1 MRNADKS
8 TFLQR
13 FENFELNC
21 RTGELYRKGLKVK
34 LQGQPIQLLMMLLD
48 RPGEIVTR
56 DEMRAQLW
64 PKDTFVDFEHSL
76 NSAIK
81 KLRAAL
87 RDSAAEPRFVETLT
101 RQGYRFIAPVE
112 DIAPTPP
119 APVRSA
125 PPSPAQLPSVENG
138 APQAIPPPQ
147 VISPAEPL
155 KTASVWKRRA
165 AILVFI
171 AAAALLIVLSRW
183 PFSRH
188 ATSSDLTLL
197 LSGKGDLL
205 SPSISPDGAM
215 LAYVKTAGGSH
226 AIQVRR
232 ITGGQPVTLFHDPAR
247 EAEPAFSPDGERIAF
262 TRYLAPSGQP
272 QICVGPA
279 LGGEFF
285 TVAEGARNPAWS
297 PDGKQLAFIFER
309 PGRPQELATATI
321 DGTDVRSV
329 LTADSTYPFLH
340 YPSWSPDG
348 RTLAVE
354 RSMGGVS
361 GEIWLLSSQSGAAR
375 RLRTVRPNMFL
386 HHPVFTPDGKG
397 LIYSS
402 NRSGAT
408 NLWYRSLRD
417 GSSIQLT
424 RGPGPEA
431 WPSVSRGGRV
441 VFMESTSEDRLYV
454 SRLDHPNP
462 KALLS
467 HSPFLWE
474 PAFSP
479 DGSRIAYSQGEYSG
493 DWGIWSEPVTGGE
506 PRRLTSGPTP
516 QIYGHFSRDGRWLIY
531 FTWSP
536 GAGRVWR
543 VPGKGGAAEPLTPPN
558 EDASY
563 GDLSPDGS
571 KLAYTLRQGSI
582 ERVAVAPVGGG
593 AEHLLTVTRSTV
605 GRWSPDGQWITYS
618 PDRSYANGVFIAH
631 PDGTNT
637 RRLTSTGGW
646 PTWFPDGKR
655 IAFRTIRNDGTQQ
668 VNFVR
673 LQDGKISTL
682 AGFNFAGNNDP
693 MDFSG
698 DGKVMAYT
706 NTVTFS
712 SEIWLL
718 ETRQ

>member
-1 MRNADKS
+1 MNSDSKS
-8 TFLQR
+8 RQR
-13 FENFELNC
+13 FESFELNR

-34 LQGQPIQLLMMLLD
+34 LQGQPIQLLMLLLD

-56 DEMRAQLW
+56 DEMRARLW
-64 PKDTFVDFEHSL
+64 PEDTFVDFEHSL

-87 RDSAAEPRFVETLT
+87 RDSAAEPRFIETLT

-112 DIAPTPP
+112 NVAPTPP
-119 APVRSA
+119 AAVQSV
-125 PPSPAQLPSVENG
+125 SIHSAQLQSMGNG
-138 APQAIPPPQ
+138 APQTISLPQ
-147 VISPAEPL
+147 AKSAAEPL
-155 KTASVWKRRA
+155 KAASSWRMPA

-171 AAAALLIVLSRW
+171 IAAALLIVLSRW
-183 PFSRH
+183 PFSRW
-188 ATSSDLTLL
+188 AVSSDVMLL

-205 SPSISPDGAM
+205 DPSISPDGAM
-215 LAYVKTAGGSH
+215 LAYVKTTRASR

-232 ITGGQPVTLFHDPAR
+232 ITGGQPITLFHDPAR

-262 TRYLAPSGQP
+262 TRYLAPTGQP
-272 QICVGPA
+272 QICIGPA

-297 PDGKQLAFIFER
+297 PDGKRLAFIFER

-321 DGTDVRSV
+321 DGTDVHSV
-329 LTADSTYPFLH
+329 LTADSTYPFLR

-354 RSMGGVS
+354 LSMGGAN
-361 GEIWLLSSQSGAAR
+361 GEVWLLPSQGGGAR
-375 RLRTVRPNMFL
+375 RLHTIRPNVFL
-386 HHPVFTPDGKG
+386 HHPAFTPDGKG

-408 NLWYRSLRD
+408 NLWYRSLKD

-424 RGPGPEA
+424 RGPGPEE
-431 WPSVSRGGRV
+431 WPSVSRSGRV
-441 VFMESTSEDRLYV
+441 VFLSSTTEDRLYV
-454 SRLDHPNP
+454 SRLDHPKP
-462 KALLS
+462 KMLLS

-479 DGSRIAYSQGEYSG
+479 DGSRIAYSEGEYNG
-493 DWGIWSEPVTGGE
+493 DWGIWSEPITGGE

-516 QIYGHFSRDGRWLIY
+516 QIYGHFSHDGRWLIY
-531 FTWSP
+531 FTWAP

-543 VPGKGGAAEPLTPPN
+543 VPGSGGAAEPLTPPN

-582 ERVAVAPVGGG
+582 ERVVVAPSGGG
-593 AEHLLTVTRSTV
+593 SERPLTSASSTV

-618 PDRSYANGVFIAH
+618 PDRSYANGVFITH
-631 PDGTNT
+631 PDGTNAK
-637 RRLTSTGGW
+637 RLTATGGW
-646 PTWFPDGKR
+646 PVWFPDGKR
-655 IAFRTIRNDGTQQ
+655 IAFRTLRDDGHQQ

-673 LQDGKISTL
+673 LQDGKTSTL
-682 AGFNFAGNNDP
+682 AGFDFAGNNDP
-693 MDFSG
+693 MDFSP
-698 DGKVMAYT
+698 DGKTMAYT
-706 NTVTFS
+706 NSVTFS